1 MPAAKVRIFELAKEL
16 GLSSKDLIGLFDKLG
31 LEAKNQLSVVEDP
44 IADLVRGVLL
54 GGNGGTKAPAA
65 PGNGTHASAP
75 AAAPPAAPASAPR
88 RAAKPAPA
96 PVEEPIPTLKPVS
109 SAPRARAKA
118 PAAPEAVAADAPVAA
133 SAPVAVEAP
142 SALEGVAP
150 VAAAEPEVVANVS
163 APAQTPVRAVVE
175 PVAVVAPPAV
185 ETAEGVAPTVAQ
197 APAAV
202 EGSPQAPAAVVPE
215 TRVAAETP
223 AEAPVAASNDGE
235 TPSGDS
241 SPAPRVVSSP
251 APRIVSGPAPR
262 IVGSPAPR
270 IVGSPAP
277 RIVGS
282 PAPRLAEGPPNAP
295 RPGSVPPRPGA
306 PGIAAGARPPV
317 APGQRPPGA
326 PGAPVAGMPPRTR
339 PPVTVDTS
347 PVPTLRPVP
356 AGRSTIAQ
364 PQRPAPVE
372 GTPPGVAASADPGP
386 QTGLPGRPGVAPR
399 PGQPGFPGQGY
410 QVRPGAPGQVA
421 PGARP
426 GAPGAPGN
434 RRPVGNGPF
443 RPLAPPPGGAGPRPF
458 TPRPGGNSPNP
469 GAPGTQGPTP
479 SSGSGGQR
487 PPAGR
492 GRDREDAAAKKD
504 REKEL
509 LLEKERQRKK
519 RGSLDAA
526 PAIQP
531 TVLETIEIPDV
542 LTVQELA
549 TSMIIPAKDI
559 IKELIKMG
567 TMATINQ
574 NIPAETAQNVARK
587 FGFNAVIKE
596 AGEEVKVE
604 QEEDR
609 PELMTI
615 RPPVVTVL
623 GHVDHG
629 KTSLLDRIRAAN
641 VAAGEAGGITQK
653 IGAYTVDK
661 GDRKITFIDTPGHE
675 AFTAMRARGAKVT
688 DVAILVVA
696 ADDGVMP
703 QTREAISHI
712 RAAGVP
718 IVVAINKMDKEDA
731 QPDRV
736 KSQLAEEGLQPVDWG
751 GKTEMVP
758 VSARSGMGID
768 DLLETV
774 LLEADIRDLK
784 ANKNRRAA
792 GVVIESALDKGRG
805 AVATVL
811 VQNGTLRVG
820 DVVVVGGSF
829 GKIRALV
836 DDKGK
841 QVKKAGPSIPV
852 EIMGLSEV
860 PSAGDTLMV
869 VSDERVAREAAAK
882 RSTRRKEVNIA
893 ASSGPR
899 VSLESFMA
907 MPADGGRKSLNLVL
921 KADGQGAVEA
931 LRQRL
936 AGLSNEEVDIRIVL
950 AGVGAITPNDV
961 NLASASNAV
970 LIGFNIR
977 PDETVKRLAENE
989 QVDLRLY
996 NVIYDVENDLKKA
1009 MLGMLKPKFREVILG
1024 RAEVREVFKVS
1035 KVGTIA
1041 GCYVQN
1047 GKLTRN
1053 AKVRILRD
1061 NAVIYESE
1069 LESLRRFKDDVKE
1082 VAEGFECGVQVA
1094 KFADLKTGDVI
1105 EAFASELVAPE
1116 AVSA

>member
-1 MPAAKVRIFELAKEL
+1 MPPKPRMPA
-16 GLSSKDLIGLFDKLG
+16 
-31 LEAKNQLSVVEDP
+31 
-44 IADLVRGVLL
+44 
-54 GGNGGTKAPAA
+54 
-65 PGNGTHASAP
+65 
-75 AAAPPAAPASAPR
+75 
-88 RAAKPAPA
+88 
-96 PVEEPIPTLKPVS
+96 
-109 SAPRARAKA
+109 
-118 PAAPEAVAADAPVAA
+118 
-133 SAPVAVEAP
+133 
-142 SALEGVAP
+142 
-150 VAAAEPEVVANVS
+150 
-163 APAQTPVRAVVE
+163 
-175 PVAVVAPPAV
+175 
-185 ETAEGVAPTVAQ
+185 
-197 APAAV
+197 
-202 EGSPQAPAAVVPE
+202 
-215 TRVAAETP
+215 
-223 AEAPVAASNDGE
+223 
-235 TPSGDS
+235 
-241 SPAPRVVSSP
+241 SPAD
-251 APRIVSGPAPR
+251 
-262 IVGSPAPR
+262 
-270 IVGSPAP
+270 
-277 RIVGS
+277 
-282 PAPRLAEGPPNAP
+282 N
-295 RPGSVPPRPGA
+295 
-306 PGIAAGARPPV
+306 
-317 APGQRPPGA
+317 
-326 PGAPVAGMPPRTR
+326 
-339 PPVTVDTS
+339 S

-356 AGRSTIAQ
+356 AGQSSIVTPRPQ
-364 PQRPAPVE
+364 PPAPQA
-372 GTPPGVAASADPGP
+372 PNGVAASASPGP

-399 PGQPGFPGQGY
+399 PGQPGVPGQGY
-410 QVRPGAPGQVA
+410 RPAQPGQLPPNAGVPGAPAG
-421 PGARP
+421 
-426 GAPGAPGN
+426 

-443 RPLAPPPGGAGPRPF
+443 RPLTPPPGGVGAGGGARPF
-458 TPRPGGNSPNP
+458 TPRPP
-469 GAPGTQGPTP
+469 GAPGAPLTQGGPTP
-479 SSGSGGQR
+479 SSGGGPRGPHR
-487 PPAGR
+487 PGD
-492 GRDREDAAAKKD
+492 RDRNGAKKD
-504 REKEL
+504 RETEM

-519 RGSLDAA
+519 RGGSLETPVASS
-526 PAIQP
+526 
-531 TVLETIEIPDV
+531 VLETIEIPDV

-549 TSMIIPAKDI
+549 TSMIIPAKDV

-574 NIPAETAQNVARK
+574 NIPATVAQNVAKK

-596 AGEEVKVE
+596 AGEEVVVE

-609 PELMTI
+609 AELLTP

-629 KTSLLDRIRAAN
+629 KTSLLDRIRSAS
-641 VAAGEAGGITQK
+641 VASGEAGGITQR
-653 IGAYTVDK
+653 IGAYTVDR
-661 GDRKITFIDTPGHE
+661 GDQKVTFIDTPGHE

-703 QTREAISHI
+703 QTLEAISHI
-712 RAAGVP
+712 KAAGVP

-736 KSQLAEEGLQPVDWG
+736 KSQLSEQGLQPVEWG

-758 VSARSGMGID
+758 VSARTGEGIEQ
-768 DLLETV
+768 LLETV
-774 LLEADIRDLK
+774 LLEAELRDLK
-784 ANKNRRAA
+784 ANKTRRAQ

-811 VQNGTLRVG
+811 VQNGTLRTG
-820 DVVVVGGSF
+820 DVVVVGSAF

-882 RSTRRKEVNIA
+882 RSTRRKDVAIA
-893 ASSGPR
+893 ATNGPR
-899 VSLESFMA
+899 VSLETFMNT
-907 MPADGGRKSLNLVL
+907 PADGARKNLNLIL

-931 LRQRL
+931 LRSRL
-936 AGLSNEEVDIRIVL
+936 EGLSNAEVDLRVIY

-989 QVDLRLY
+989 QVDIRFY

-1009 MLGMLKPKFREVILG
+1009 MLGMLAPKYREIILG

-1041 GCYVQN
+1041 GCYVQS

-1061 NAVIYESE
+1061 SAVVFESE
-1069 LESLRRFKDDVKE
+1069 LESLRRFKDDVRE
-1082 VAEGFECGVQVA
+1082 VAENFECGVQIA
-1094 KFADLKTGDVI
+1094 KFSDLKEGDVI

-1116 AVSA
+1116 PVPA

>member
-1 MPAAKVRIFELAKEL
+1 MATGKVRIFELAKEL
-16 GLSSKDLIGLFDKLG
+16 GLSSKDLIGLFDRLG
-31 LEAKNQLSVVEDP
+31 LEAKNQLSVVDDP

-54 GGNGGTKAPAA
+54 GGSSNKGAAKASGGGTAVAAPPVPAAPAKVKAAPRPPAPEPASEPVPTLKPVTAAPRRAKAAPAA
-65 PGNGTHASAP
+65 AASGDAVSAP
-75 AAAPPAAPASAPR
+75 ISALPATLDVPEAPVVESVPEPVVAAAAPPAAPEPTPAAAPPEVVER
-88 RAAKPAPA
+88 PAP
-96 PVEEPIPTLKPVS
+96 E
-109 SAPRARAKA
+109 
-118 PAAPEAVAADAPVAA
+118 
-133 SAPVAVEAP
+133 
-142 SALEGVAP
+142 P
-150 VAAAEPEVVANVS
+150 VAAAETVPVAQTS
-163 APAQTPVRAVVE
+163 APAEVLPADDVQIAAGVAVVE
-175 PVAVVAPPAV
+175 TPKPGTGSARPA
-185 ETAEGVAPTVAQ
+185 
-197 APAAV
+197 
-202 EGSPQAPAAVVPE
+202 
-215 TRVAAETP
+215 
-223 AEAPVAASNDGE
+223 
-235 TPSGDS
+235 
-241 SPAPRVVSSP
+241 
-251 APRIVSGPAPR
+251 
-262 IVGSPAPR
+262 SPAPR
-270 IVGSPAP
+270 IVGTPTPRVAASPAP
-277 RIVGS
+277 RIVGTPTPRTTPPVPRQPGS
-282 PAPRLAEGPPNAP
+282 PPPRLVGSPPPRSAPAANAP
-295 RPGSVPPRPGA
+295 
-306 PGIAAGARPPV
+306 
-317 APGQRPPGA
+317 
-326 PGAPVAGMPPRTR
+326 MPPKTR
-339 PPVTVDTS
+339 LPSTGVDDS

-356 AGRSTIAQ
+356 AGQSSIAQ
-364 PQRPAPVE
+364 PRPVAPQ
-372 GTPPGVAASADPGP
+372 PPPNGIAASASPGP
-386 QTGLPGRPGVAPR
+386 QTGMPGRPGVAPR
-399 PGQPGFPGQGY
+399 PGQPGVPGQGY
-410 QVRPGAPGQVA
+410 RPAQPGQA
-421 PGARP
+421 PPNAA
-426 GAPGAPGN
+426 APGAPIG

-443 RPLAPPPGGAGPRPF
+443 RPLTPPAGGPVGGGARPF
-458 TPRPGGNSPNP
+458 TPRPP
-469 GAPGTQGPTP
+469 GAPGAPIGQGGPTP
-479 SSGSGGQR
+479 SSGGGPRGPHR
-487 PPAGR
+487 PGD
-492 GRDREDAAAKKD
+492 RDRNGAKKD
-504 REKEL
+504 RETEM

-519 RGSLDAA
+519 RGGSSEAHVA
-526 PAIQP
+526 SS
-531 TVLETIEIPDV
+531 TLETIEIPDV

-549 TSMIIPAKDI
+549 TSMIIPAKDV

-574 NIPAETAQNVARK
+574 NIPATVAQNVAKK

-596 AGEEVKVE
+596 AGEEVVVE

-609 PELMTI
+609 AELLTP

-629 KTSLLDRIRAAN
+629 KTSLLDRIRSAS
-641 VAAGEAGGITQK
+641 VAAGEAGGITQR
-653 IGAYTVDK
+653 IGAYVVDR
-661 GDRKITFIDTPGHE
+661 GDHKVTFIDTPGHE

-703 QTREAISHI
+703 QTLEAISHI
-712 RAAGVP
+712 KAAGVP

-736 KSQLAEEGLQPVDWG
+736 KSQLSEQGLQPVEWG

-758 VSARSGMGID
+758 VSARTGDGID
-768 DLLETV
+768 QLIETV
-774 LLEADIRDLK
+774 LLEAELRDLK
-784 ANKNRRAA
+784 ANKTRRAQ

-811 VQNGTLRVG
+811 VQNGTLRAG
-820 DVVVVGGSF
+820 DVVVVGSAF

-882 RSTRRKEVNIA
+882 RSTRRKDVAIA
-893 ASSGPR
+893 ATNGPR
-899 VSLESFMA
+899 VSLETFMST
-907 MPADGGRKSLNLVL
+907 PADGARKSLNLIL

-931 LRQRL
+931 LRSRL
-936 AGLSNEEVDIRIVL
+936 EGLSNAEVDLRVIY

-989 QVDLRLY
+989 QVDIRFY

-1009 MLGMLKPKFREVILG
+1009 MLGMLAPKYREIILG

-1061 NAVIYESE
+1061 SAVIFESE
-1069 LESLRRFKDDVKE
+1069 LESLRRFKDDVRE
-1082 VAEGFECGVQVA
+1082 VAENFECGVQIA
-1094 KFADLKTGDVI
+1094 KFSDLKEGDVL

-1116 AVSA
+1116 PVPA